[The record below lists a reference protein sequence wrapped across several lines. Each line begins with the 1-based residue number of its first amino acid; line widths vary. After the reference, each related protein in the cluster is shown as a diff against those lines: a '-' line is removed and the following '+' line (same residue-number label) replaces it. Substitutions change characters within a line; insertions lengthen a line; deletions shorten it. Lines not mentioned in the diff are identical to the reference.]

1 VQLGAASP
9 ARIHGV
15 IGGPKD
21 TGSYFAEVVVDHV
34 CHSGGAFTVDPSHMP
49 NDVDDQSSLFLDLPR
64 TGILGRLAGLATAAR
79 NGPAAKRRR
88 LAAADQKQPP
98 LVVEHDAA
106 RAGLPMRLH
115 SDSLVSAR
123 RICDGLLM
131 RYEKPTTC
139 GQIGIGVG
147 SMLKQVLSVGA
158 VIFLLFF
165 IVTAPQ
171 SAAAIAHTLW
181 NAVVFVFNGL
191 ASFFESL

>member
-34 CHSGGAFTVDPSHMP
+34 CHSGGAFVVDAAHMSD
-49 NDVDDQSSLFLDLPR
+49 DVDNQPGLLLDLPR
-64 TGILGRLAGLATAAR
+64 TGSFGRFAGLATAAR
-79 NGPAAKRRR
+79 NGPEAERRR
-88 LAAADQKQPP
+88 LAAADQKQPSFG
-98 LVVEHDAA
+98 VEHDGA

-123 RICDGLLM
+123 RICDGLLV

-139 GQIGIGVG
+139 VQIGIGVG